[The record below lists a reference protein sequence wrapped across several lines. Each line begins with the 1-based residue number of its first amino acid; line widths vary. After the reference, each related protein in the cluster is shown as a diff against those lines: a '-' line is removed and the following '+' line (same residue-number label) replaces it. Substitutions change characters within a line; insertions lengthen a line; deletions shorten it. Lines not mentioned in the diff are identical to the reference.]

1 MAFQKT
7 DKIVKILQIKTNQQ
21 IQKRERSFNLIK
33 QSIKTENTI
42 TPNTSATTSVAPNFR
57 KCLLKKI
64 KPRLKQTQSQ
74 LDVSTPDFLEYIGHL
89 DKK

>member
-7 DKIVKILQIKTNQQ
+7 DKIGKILQIKTNQQ
-21 IQKRERSFNLIK
+21 IQRRERSFILIK
-33 QSIKTENTI
+33 QSIKPETTM
-42 TPNTSATTSVAPNFR
+42 TPNTTAATCVAPNFR

-74 LDVSTPDFLEYIGHL
+74 LDL